1 MCDIKAIG
9 FFSKAIGFCHSYPPK
24 VILFTQKLKDEKKK
38 KAHHT
43 HKKTQMVIHST
54 KGRELLEIKKDLR

>member
-24 VILFTQKLKDEKKK
+24 VILFIQKLKDEKKK
-38 KAHHT
+38 KGTSHT
-43 HKKTQMVIHST
+43 QKNTNGYPFNKRKRAI
-54 KGRELLEIKKDLR
+54 RD

>member
-24 VILFTQKLKDEKKK
+24 VILFIQKLKDEKKK
-38 KAHHT
+38 GTSHT
-43 HKKTQMVIHST
+43 QKNTNGYPFNKRKRAI
-54 KGRELLEIKKDLR
+54 RD

>member
-24 VILFTQKLKDEKKK
+24 VILFIQKLKDEKKK
-38 KAHHT
+38 AHHT
-43 HKKTQMVIHST
+43 QQNTNGYPFNKRKRAI
-54 KGRELLEIKKDLR
+54 RD